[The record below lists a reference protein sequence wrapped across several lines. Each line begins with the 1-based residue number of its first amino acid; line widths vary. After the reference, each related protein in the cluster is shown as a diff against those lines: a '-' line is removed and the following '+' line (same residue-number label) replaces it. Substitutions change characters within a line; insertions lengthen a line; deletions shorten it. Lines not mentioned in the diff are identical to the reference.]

1 MKGALIRL
9 ALTLQLSLITL
20 SSCYCAQTY
29 INLEERAQD
38 FVLETKRIN
47 IPGYPDAFN
56 ASIVKWLGKNL
67 MSFRFRDKET
77 GNTDPIGL
85 VWLDNNFEVKG
96 KPQILHIEEEGRT
109 YPSFAQDPRLI
120 KIGKNLFVI
129 YSNVF
134 LENGKEIRRVM
145 YSRLI
150 FDGSTFALQDPEAIH
165 SIEGKNLKPI
175 EKNWVPFVYNSEL
188 YLSYTIVPHRVYK
201 PIKGTE
207 ACRLIAE
214 TKAKIDWP
222 WGDIRGG
229 TQALKVGDEYLSFFH
244 CWKDMF
250 SQHSN
255 GKKISHY
262 FIAAYTF
269 SAESPFELTRVSP
282 EPIFAKGFYQEPYYI
297 TWKPLRCVFPC
308 GYIVEG
314 DSIWISYGRQDHEV
328 WVMKLDKKGLLNSL
342 VPLETEY

>member
-1 MKGALIRL
+1 MIQFTLLLQLALFSLIR
-9 ALTLQLSLITL
+9 
-20 SSCYCAQTY
+20 CYSAPDY
-29 INLEERAQD
+29 VNLEESAQD
-38 FVLETKRIN
+38 FVLETKRII

-56 ASIVKWLGKNL
+56 PSIVKWQGKNL

-77 GNTDPIGL
+77 GNTDPVGL
-85 VWLDNNFEVKG
+85 VWLDSHFEVKG
-96 KPQILHIEEEGRT
+96 TPQILQIDEEGRS
-109 YPSFAQDPRLI
+109 YPSRAQDPRLI
-120 KIGKNLFVI
+120 KIGENLFVV

-134 LENGKEIRRVM
+134 LEEGKEVRRVM

-150 FDGSTFALQDPEAIH
+150 FDGSAFSLQDPEAIH
-165 SIEGKNLKPI
+165 AIEGKPLKPI
-175 EKNWVPFVYNSEL
+175 EKNWVPFVYNREL
-188 YLSYTIVPHRVYK
+188 YLSYTIVPHRVYQ
-201 PIKGTE
+201 PVKGAE

-214 TKAKIDWP
+214 TKAKIEWP

-229 TQALKVGDEYLSFFH
+229 TQALKLGNEYLSFFH

-250 SQHSN
+250 SAHSN

-269 SAESPFELTRVSP
+269 SAEPPFELKRVSP

-314 DSIWISYGRQDHEV
+314 DNIWISYGRQDHEV
-328 WVMKLDKKGLLNSL
+328 WVMKLDKKGLLKSL